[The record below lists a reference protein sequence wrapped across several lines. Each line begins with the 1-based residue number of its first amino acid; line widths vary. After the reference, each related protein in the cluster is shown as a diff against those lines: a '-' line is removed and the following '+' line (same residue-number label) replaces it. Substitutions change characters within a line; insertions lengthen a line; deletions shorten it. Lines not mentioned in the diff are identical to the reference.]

1 MKHSLILGALVPGL
15 LISAAAHAQNIPV
28 ERFSAGSFKGSAV
41 REETRSE
48 KVPDSLQRAQVDR
61 FRPTKEAFEV
71 INRQLHDQGADVAKA
86 SKMEVIRPSS
96 EAKESSCRG
105 GDDSCGKSQMDPGGD
120 AMKGMNA
127 QSRSLA
133 LGNLKADLHAQSI
146 KGSVPGNKGKD
157 KELTQGSETRIGD
170 DSMPSLAITPNDP
183 SIQAMSPELKDLVG
197 THINRTYQ
205 SMMESTKSLT
215 GRGKAEV
222 AGPSS
227 RQGESDGSEGVG
239 KLPASFAGTLREALP
254 GIRQAEANRH
264 RLGADMKLDIRA
276 TSQDRTKKSD
286 QGASKAS
293 ERDTNT
299 KAVNRNER

>member
-1 MKHSLILGALVPGL
+1 MKHSLILRALVPGL
-15 LISAAAHAQNIPV
+15 LISAAAHAQNMPL
-28 ERFSAGSFKGSAV
+28 ERFSAGAFKGSAV

-71 INRQLHDQGADVAKA
+71 INRQLRDQGADVAKA
-86 SKMEVIRPSS
+86 SKMEVVRPSS

-146 KGSVPGNKGKD
+146 KSSVPGNKGKD

-170 DSMPSLAITPNDP
+170 DSMPSFAITPNDP
-183 SIQAMSPELKDLVG
+183 SIQAMSPELQDLVG

-205 SMMESTKSLT
+205 SMMESTKTLT

-227 RQGESDGSEGVG
+227 RQGESDGSEGIG
-239 KLPASFAGTLREALP
+239 TLPASFAGTLREALP
-254 GIRQAEANRH
+254 GIRQAEANRN
-264 RLGADMKLDIRA
+264 RIGADLKLDLRA
-276 TSQDRTKKSD
+276 MPKDSA
-286 QGASKAS
+286 QGASKAG
-293 ERDTNT
+293 ERDIT
-299 KAVNRNER
+299 KTTNRNER